1 MYSGR
6 DLEGLELAK
15 ELKGLVSS
23 DLISMGYLD
32 KVFVA
37 LNDCTCSLLPSRLL
51 DV

>member
-15 ELKGLVSS
+15 EIKELAPL

-37 LNDCTCSLLPSRLL
+37 LNDCIVFGLSLMC
-51 DV
+51 

>member
-15 ELKGLVSS
+15 EIKELAPL
-23 DLISMGYLD
+23 DLISLGYLD

-37 LNDCTCSLLPSRLL
+37 LNDCILFSFSLRC
-51 DV
+51 